1 MDFYAAILLAS
12 SKVQQLTEHIKYF
25 MKLTVRV
32 NLLFTDLNVSNE
44 DYNTLENPNGN
55 STIRW
60 KNYRSLFNKFC
71 GSVASPLFCCES
83 FVFIVLFV

>member
-44 DYNTLENPNGN
+44 DYNTL
-55 STIRW
+55 
-60 KNYRSLFNKFC
+60 
-71 GSVASPLFCCES
+71 
-83 FVFIVLFV
+83 